1 MNKAICRNMDG
12 PRFIILNEV
21 NFIEKEKYH
30 ITYLHITYIWNLK
43 KKEVDT
49 SELIYKTEQYMW
61 ILKINLCL
69 AKGKDEVGE
78 GIN

>member
-30 ITYLHITYIWNLK
+30 ITYIWNLK
-43 KKEVDT
+43 QKEVDT

-69 AKGKDEVGE
+69 AKGKGEVGE